1 MEKKK
6 FIWNCAGVCPV
17 CGKRDLEWGYLQSN
31 EEEIG
36 YDYVCKNCGVE
47 GTEYYKLVF
56 NGHVIYHN
64 DTIEVTEDVNDY
76 IAPEA

>member
-6 FIWNCAGVCPV
+6 FVCNCEGVCPV
-17 CGKRDLEWGYLQSN
+17 CGSKNLDWGFSEFN
-31 EEEIG
+31 GEEMG
-36 YDYVCKNCGVE
+36 YDYNCRDCGAE

-56 NGHVIYHN
+56 NGHVVYHN
-64 DTIEVTEDVNDY
+64 DTLEDTEDVNDY